1 MGVRGV
7 DSRIDSH
14 ILGVMSLRRKERKS
28 KKKANKKKRQL
39 LKKAHITITGLHN
52 KSDENKSFLQ
62 FIII

>member
-14 ILGVMSLRRKERKS
+14 ILGVMSLRREERKS
-28 KKKANKKKRQL
+28 AKKQL